1 MHSMYVD
8 NLIVQGESRAEV
20 DAVLA
25 EAREC
30 FSDAGVDLHPTEAAC
45 QHMTCLGVDHH
56 GRPPTVSMT
65 NSRYWR
71 IWHAID
77 LVLSRGS
84 ASGRDIES
92 LIGHITFGFLVR
104 RPLLS
109 SLRCLYDFSHDR
121 SRSSL

>member
-1 MHSMYVD
+1 
-8 NLIVQGESRAEV
+8 
-20 DAVLA
+20 
-25 EAREC
+25 
-30 FSDAGVDLHPTEAAC
+30 
-45 QHMTCLGVDHH
+45 
-56 GRPPTVSMT
+56 MT

-77 LVLSRGS
+77 LVLCRGS

-109 SLRCLYDFSHDR
+109 SLRTLYDFSHDR
-121 SRSSL
+121 SCRHRVLWPSVVRELEMIRGLLIFARWDLSLRTSPQVWAYDACPIRACELQLVC